1 MADSSPLAA
10 AGLGF
15 RAKTTYGLLALLEL
29 AGVEARGERLHV
41 GEIAARQAIPER
53 YLEQMMASLRRGG
66 LVRSVRGARGGYL
79 LARPAAQITLADV
92 ISCLEGKTERPGP
105 RQGSCELQVIS
116 ALAQELR
123 DQREAKLQAITLL
136 DLLSERDA
144 MMQAQAMYF
153 I

>member
-1 MADSSPLAA
+1 M
-10 AGLGF
+10 GF
-15 RAKTTYGLLALLEL
+15 SAKTTYGLLALLEL
-29 AGVEARGERLHV
+29 AGVETSGERLHV

-53 YLEQMMASLRRGG
+53 YLEQMMSSLRRGG

-79 LARPAAQITLADV
+79 LARPAAQIALADV
-92 ISCLEGKTERPGP
+92 IRCLEGNTTDTAPC
-105 RQGSCELQVIS
+105 QGSCELQVIS

-123 DQREAKLQAITLL
+123 DQRETKLQAITLL

-144 MMQAQAMYF
+144 MLQAQAMYF